1 MIGAC
6 EASLACST
14 CHVYV
19 HDDYFDGLP
28 EPELEWVSILI
39 YVSVF
44 STPLRLKNGI
54 VAANEREMLKVTR
67 PI

>member
-1 MIGAC
+1 MHCALRSYTLLIICDDLLNIVLSGAC

-28 EPELEWVSILI
+28 ESEE
-39 YVSVF
+39 
-44 STPLRLKNGI
+44 K
-54 VAANEREMLKVTR
+54 
-67 PI
+67 